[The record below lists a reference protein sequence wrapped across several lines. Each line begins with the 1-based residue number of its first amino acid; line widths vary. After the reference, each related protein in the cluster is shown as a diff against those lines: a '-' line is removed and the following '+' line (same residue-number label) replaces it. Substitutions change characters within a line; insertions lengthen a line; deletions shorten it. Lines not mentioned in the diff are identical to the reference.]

1 MKKHYEKVIT
11 LCCFLFLFTNVGLT
25 STSFNVYQPY
35 IIATDGVGDV
45 GGSLILSIRTLTSL
59 LTIIFVDRY
68 YHALDVRLGV
78 FLASL
83 MATAGFVIY
92 GFAGNLGGF
101 VAGAVFAG
109 AGYGLGGMVGMTLL
123 ISRWFDHGL
132 GGAVGFA
139 SLGSGFASIL
149 VPLAAVRIIEG
160 QSLQLSF
167 RLEALLALAL
177 GLLVFAL
184 LRNRPSDVNAE
195 VKQKNA
201 AKGEPGNRENERA
214 GNPEIP
220 PRHRKILLAAMMC
233 VGCMSVGGDTYYS
246 VLLTTNGFDPH
257 FAAFTLSLLGF
268 ALTASKMITG
278 KMFDRFGVERSSSL
292 VFLTLI
298 IGFACSCFTPCGSS
312 ALGLFA
318 ALLIGWGTALG
329 TVGLSVWSL
338 QLADPTN
345 REKSIKKRP
354 GCLLSWRLPHQ
365 CHPWPASGCN
375 RDIREHV
382 PHPVR
387 HGCLRISHRGQ
398 HLQALPARSI
408 RDALDRLC

>member
-35 IIATDGVGDV
+35 IIATDDVGDV
-45 GGSLILSIRTLTSL
+45 GGSLILSTRTLTSL

-83 MATAGFVIY
+83 MTTAGFVIY
-92 GFAGNLGGF
+92 GFADSLGGF

-123 ISRWFDHGL
+123 ISRCFDHGL

-139 SLGSGFASIL
+139 TLGSGFAFIL

-167 RLEALLALAL
+167 RLEALLALTL

-184 LRNRPSDVNAE
+184 LRNRPSGVNAE
-195 VKQKNA
+195 VKQRNA
-201 AKGEPGNRENERA
+201 AKGEPVNKSNRENERT
-214 GNPEIP
+214 GDPEIP

-257 FAAFTLSLLGF
+257 FAAFTLSLLGL

-298 IGFACSCFTPCGSS
+298 IGFACGCFTPCGSP

-338 QLADPTN
+338 QLSDPAN
-345 REKSIKKRP
+345 REKSIKNAQVAYSLGGFLINAIPGPLRVATGTYVSTYLILFAMAVFASVTVISIYKRYRP
-354 GCLLSWRLPHQ
+354 GR
-365 CHPWPASGCN
+365 
-375 RDIREHV
+375 
-382 PHPVR
+382 
-387 HGCLRISHRGQ
+387 
-398 HLQALPARSI
+398 
-408 RDALDRLC
+408 

>member
-83 MATAGFVIY
+83 MTTAGFVIY

-167 RLEALLALAL
+167 RLEALLALTL

-184 LRNRPSDVNAE
+184 LRNRPSDINAE
-195 VKQKNA
+195 VKQKSA
-201 AKGEPGNRENERA
+201 AKGEPSNKSNRENERA
-214 GNPEIP
+214 GDLEIP

-278 KMFDRFGVERSSSL
+278 KMFDRFGVKRSSSL

-298 IGFACSCFTPCGSS
+298 IGFTCSCFTPCGSS

-345 REKSIKKRP
+345 REKSIKNAQVAYSLGGFLINAIPGPLRVATGTYVSTYLILFAMAVFASVTVISIYKRYRP
-354 GCLLSWRLPHQ
+354 
-365 CHPWPASGCN
+365 
-375 RDIREHV
+375 
-382 PHPVR
+382 
-387 HGCLRISHRGQ
+387 
-398 HLQALPARSI
+398 
-408 RDALDRLC
+408 DR

>member
-35 IIATDGVGDV
+35 IIAADGVGDV
-45 GGSLILSIRTLTSL
+45 GGSLTLSIRTLTSL

-83 MATAGFVIY
+83 MTTAGFVIY

-345 REKSIKKRP
+345 REKSIKNAQVAYSLGGFLINAIPGPLRVATGTYVSTYLILFAMAVFASVTVISIYKRYRP
-354 GCLLSWRLPHQ
+354 
-365 CHPWPASGCN
+365 
-375 RDIREHV
+375 
-382 PHPVR
+382 
-387 HGCLRISHRGQ
+387 
-398 HLQALPARSI
+398 
-408 RDALDRLC
+408 DR

>member
-1 MKKHYEKVIT
+1 MKQHYEKVIT

-83 MATAGFVIY
+83 MTTAGFVIY

-101 VAGAVFAG
+101 VAGAIFAG

-149 VPLAAVRIIEG
+149 VPLAAVRIIDG

-167 RLEALLALAL
+167 RLEALLALTL

-195 VKQKNA
+195 MKQKNA
-201 AKGEPGNRENERA
+201 AKGEPGNRSNRENERA
-214 GNPEIP
+214 GDPEIP

-246 VLLTTNGFDPH
+246 VLLTTNGFDPR

-338 QLADPTN
+338 QLADPAN
-345 REKSIKKRP
+345 REKSIKNAQVAYSLGGFLINAIPGPLRVATGTYVSTYLILFAMAVFASVTVISIYKRYRP
-354 GCLLSWRLPHQ
+354 
-365 CHPWPASGCN
+365 
-375 RDIREHV
+375 
-382 PHPVR
+382 
-387 HGCLRISHRGQ
+387 
-398 HLQALPARSI
+398 
-408 RDALDRLC
+408 DR

>member
-1 MKKHYEKVIT
+1 M
-11 LCCFLFLFTNVGLT
+11 GLT

-83 MATAGFVIY
+83 MTTAGFVIY
-92 GFAGNLGGF
+92 SFAGNLGGF

-123 ISRWFDHGL
+123 VSRWFDHGL

-139 SLGSGFASIL
+139 TLGSGFASIL

-201 AKGEPGNRENERA
+201 AKGEPANKSNRENERA
-214 GNPEIP
+214 GDPEIP

-257 FAAFTLSLLGF
+257 FAAFTLSLLGL

-278 KMFDRFGVERSSSL
+278 KMFDQFGVARSSSL

-338 QLADPTN
+338 QLADPAN
-345 REKSIKKRP
+345 REKSIKNAQVAYSLGGFLINAIPGPLRVVTGTYVSTYLILFAMAVFASATVISIYKRYRP
-354 GCLLSWRLPHQ
+354 GR
-365 CHPWPASGCN
+365 
-375 RDIREHV
+375 
-382 PHPVR
+382 
-387 HGCLRISHRGQ
+387 
-398 HLQALPARSI
+398 
-408 RDALDRLC
+408 

>member
-1 MKKHYEKVIT
+1 
-11 LCCFLFLFTNVGLT
+11 
-25 STSFNVYQPY
+25 
-35 IIATDGVGDV
+35 
-45 GGSLILSIRTLTSL
+45 
-59 LTIIFVDRY
+59 
-68 YHALDVRLGV
+68 
-78 FLASL
+78 
-83 MATAGFVIY
+83 
-92 GFAGNLGGF
+92 
-101 VAGAVFAG
+101 
-109 AGYGLGGMVGMTLL
+109 MVGMTLL

-201 AKGEPGNRENERA
+201 AKGESGNKSNRENERA

-257 FAAFTLSLLGF
+257 FAAFTLSLLGL

-278 KMFDRFGVERSSSL
+278 KMFDRFGVKRSSSL

-338 QLADPTN
+338 QLADPAN
-345 REKSIKKRP
+345 REKSIKNAQVAYSLGGFLINAIPGPLRVATGTYVSTYLILFAMAVFASVTVISIYKRYRPCSTRKDTLPKRKRRVMRRFPVSTACP
-354 GCLLSWRLPHQ
+354 G
-365 CHPWPASGCN
+365 
-375 RDIREHV
+375 
-382 PHPVR
+382 R
-387 HGCLRISHRGQ
+387 HGQTRRHQARKTSLGDSDQAPQGQ
-398 HLQALPARSI
+398 SCPHCRRKSAA
-408 RDALDRLC
+408 AA

>member
-11 LCCFLFLFTNVGLT
+11 LCCFLFLFANVGLT

-83 MATAGFVIY
+83 MTTAGFVIY
-92 GFAGNLGGF
+92 SFAGNLGGF

-139 SLGSGFASIL
+139 TLGSGFASIL

-167 RLEALLALAL
+167 RLEALLALTL

-201 AKGEPGNRENERA
+201 GKGESDKKSNRENERA
-214 GNPEIP
+214 GDPEIP

-257 FAAFTLSLLGF
+257 FAAFTLSLLGL

-338 QLADPTN
+338 QLADPAN
-345 REKSIKKRP
+345 REKSIKNAQVAYSLGGFLINAVPGPLRVATGTYVSTYLILFAMAVFASATVISIYKRYRP
-354 GCLLSWRLPHQ
+354 GR
-365 CHPWPASGCN
+365 
-375 RDIREHV
+375 
-382 PHPVR
+382 
-387 HGCLRISHRGQ
+387 
-398 HLQALPARSI
+398 
-408 RDALDRLC
+408 

>member
-1 MKKHYEKVIT
+1 M
-11 LCCFLFLFTNVGLT
+11 GLT

-83 MATAGFVIY
+83 MTTAGFVIY
-92 GFAGNLGGF
+92 GFASNLGGF

-139 SLGSGFASIL
+139 TLGSGFASIL

-167 RLEALLALAL
+167 RLEALLALTL

-184 LRNRPSDVNAE
+184 LRNRPSDINAE

-201 AKGEPGNRENERA
+201 AKGEPSNKSNRENERA
-214 GNPEIP
+214 GDPEIP

-278 KMFDRFGVERSSSL
+278 KMFDRFGVKRSSSL

-345 REKSIKKRP
+345 REKSIKNAQVAYSLGGFLINAIPGPLRVATGTYVSTYLILFAMAVFASVTVISIYKRYRP
-354 GCLLSWRLPHQ
+354 GR
-365 CHPWPASGCN
+365 
-375 RDIREHV
+375 
-382 PHPVR
+382 
-387 HGCLRISHRGQ
+387 
-398 HLQALPARSI
+398 
-408 RDALDRLC
+408 

>member
-1 MKKHYEKVIT
+1 MT
-11 LCCFLFLFTNVGLT
+11 
-25 STSFNVYQPY
+25 
-35 IIATDGVGDV
+35 
-45 GGSLILSIRTLTSL
+45 
-59 LTIIFVDRY
+59 
-68 YHALDVRLGV
+68 
-78 FLASL
+78 
-83 MATAGFVIY
+83 TAGFVIY

-201 AKGEPGNRENERA
+201 AKGESGNKSNRENERA
-214 GNPEIP
+214 GDPEIP

-278 KMFDRFGVERSSSL
+278 KMFDRFGVKRSSSL

-338 QLADPTN
+338 QLADPAN
-345 REKSIKKRP
+345 REKSIKNAQVAYSLGGFLINAIPGPLRVATGTYVSTYLILFAMAVFASVTVISIYKRYRP
-354 GCLLSWRLPHQ
+354 DR
-365 CHPWPASGCN
+365 
-375 RDIREHV
+375 
-382 PHPVR
+382 
-387 HGCLRISHRGQ
+387 
-398 HLQALPARSI
+398 I
-408 RDALDRLC
+408 RDAP

>member
-35 IIATDGVGDV
+35 IIAADGVGDV
-45 GGSLILSIRTLTSL
+45 GGSLTLSIRTLTSL

-83 MATAGFVIY
+83 MTTAGFVIY

-345 REKSIKKRP
+345 REKSIKNAQVAYSLGGFLINAIPGPLRVATGTYVSTYLILFAMAVFASVTVVSIYKRYRP
-354 GCLLSWRLPHQ
+354 
-365 CHPWPASGCN
+365 
-375 RDIREHV
+375 
-382 PHPVR
+382 
-387 HGCLRISHRGQ
+387 
-398 HLQALPARSI
+398 
-408 RDALDRLC
+408 DR

>member
-83 MATAGFVIY
+83 MTTAGFVIY
-92 GFAGNLGGF
+92 GFAGSLGGF

-139 SLGSGFASIL
+139 TLGSGFASIL

-167 RLEALLALAL
+167 RLEALLALTL

-201 AKGEPGNRENERA
+201 AKGEPANKSNRENERA
-214 GNPEIP
+214 GGPEIP
-220 PRHRKILLAAMMC
+220 PRRRKILLAAMMC

-257 FAAFTLSLLGF
+257 FAAFTLSLLGL

-278 KMFDRFGVERSSSL
+278 KMFDRFGVARSSSL

-338 QLADPTN
+338 QLSDPAN
-345 REKSIKKRP
+345 RDKSIKNAQVAYSLGGFLINAIPGPLRVATGTYVSTYLILFAMAVFASATVVSIYKRYRP
-354 GCLLSWRLPHQ
+354 GR
-365 CHPWPASGCN
+365 
-375 RDIREHV
+375 
-382 PHPVR
+382 
-387 HGCLRISHRGQ
+387 
-398 HLQALPARSI
+398 
-408 RDALDRLC
+408 

>member
-83 MATAGFVIY
+83 MTTAGFVIY
-92 GFAGNLGGF
+92 SFAGNLGGF

-149 VPLAAVRIIEG
+149 VPLVAVRIIEG
-160 QSLQLSF
+160 RSLQLSF

-195 VKQKNA
+195 VEQKNA
-201 AKGEPGNRENERA
+201 AKDESGSKSNREKERA
-214 GNPEIP
+214 GDPEIP

-318 ALLIGWGTALG
+318 ALMIGWGTALG

-345 REKSIKKRP
+345 REKSIKNAQVAYSLGGFLINAIPGPLRVATGTYVSAYLILFAMAVFASVTVISIYKRYRP
-354 GCLLSWRLPHQ
+354 
-365 CHPWPASGCN
+365 
-375 RDIREHV
+375 
-382 PHPVR
+382 
-387 HGCLRISHRGQ
+387 
-398 HLQALPARSI
+398 
-408 RDALDRLC
+408 DR

>member
-83 MATAGFVIY
+83 MTTAGFVIY
-92 GFAGNLGGF
+92 SFAGNLGGF

-149 VPLAAVRIIEG
+149 VPLVAVRIIEG

-195 VKQKNA
+195 VEQKNA
-201 AKGEPGNRENERA
+201 AKDEPDNKSSRENERA
-214 GNPEIP
+214 GDPEIP

-268 ALTASKMITG
+268 ALTTSKMITG

-338 QLADPTN
+338 QLADPAN
-345 REKSIKKRP
+345 REKSIKNAQVAYSLGGFLINAIPGPLRVATGTYVSTYLILFAMAVFASVTVVSIYKRYRP
-354 GCLLSWRLPHQ
+354 GR
-365 CHPWPASGCN
+365 
-375 RDIREHV
+375 
-382 PHPVR
+382 
-387 HGCLRISHRGQ
+387 
-398 HLQALPARSI
+398 
-408 RDALDRLC
+408 

>member
-68 YHALDVRLGV
+68 YHVLDVRLGV

-83 MATAGFVIY
+83 MTTAGFVIY

-139 SLGSGFASIL
+139 TLGSGFASIL

-201 AKGEPGNRENERA
+201 AKGEPDNKSNLVIEGA
-214 GNPEIP
+214 GAPEIP

-345 REKSIKKRP
+345 REKSIKNAQVAYSLGGFLINAIPGPLRVATGTYVSTYLILFAMAVFASVTVISIYKRYRP
-354 GCLLSWRLPHQ
+354 
-365 CHPWPASGCN
+365 
-375 RDIREHV
+375 
-382 PHPVR
+382 
-387 HGCLRISHRGQ
+387 
-398 HLQALPARSI
+398 
-408 RDALDRLC
+408 DR

>member
-78 FLASL
+78 FLANL
-83 MATAGFVIY
+83 MTTAGFVIY
-92 GFAGNLGGF
+92 GFAGSLGGF

-139 SLGSGFASIL
+139 TLGSGFASIL

-167 RLEALLALAL
+167 RLEALLALTL

-201 AKGEPGNRENERA
+201 AKGEPANKSNRENERA
-214 GNPEIP
+214 GGPEIP
-220 PRHRKILLAAMMC
+220 PRRRKILLAAMMC

-257 FAAFTLSLLGF
+257 FAAFTLSLLGL

-278 KMFDRFGVERSSSL
+278 KMFDRFGVARSSSL

-338 QLADPTN
+338 QLSDPAN
-345 REKSIKKRP
+345 RDKSIKNAQVAYSLGGFLINAIPGPLRVATGTYVSTYLILFAMAVFASATVVSIYKRYRP
-354 GCLLSWRLPHQ
+354 GR
-365 CHPWPASGCN
+365 
-375 RDIREHV
+375 
-382 PHPVR
+382 
-387 HGCLRISHRGQ
+387 
-398 HLQALPARSI
+398 
-408 RDALDRLC
+408 

>member
-11 LCCFLFLFTNVGLT
+11 LCCVLFLFTNVGLT

-35 IIATDGVGDV
+35 IIAADGVGDV

-83 MATAGFVIY
+83 MTTAGFVIY

-345 REKSIKKRP
+345 REKSIKNAQVAYSLGGFLINAIPGPLRVATGTYVSTYLILFAMAVFASVTVVSIYKRYRP
-354 GCLLSWRLPHQ
+354 
-365 CHPWPASGCN
+365 
-375 RDIREHV
+375 
-382 PHPVR
+382 
-387 HGCLRISHRGQ
+387 
-398 HLQALPARSI
+398 
-408 RDALDRLC
+408 DR

>member
-68 YHALDVRLGV
+68 YHALDVRLGI

-83 MATAGFVIY
+83 MTTAGFVIY
-92 GFAGNLGGF
+92 GFAGNLSGF
-101 VAGAVFAG
+101 VAGAIFAG

-139 SLGSGFASIL
+139 TLGSGFASIL

-167 RLEALLALAL
+167 RLEALLALTL

-201 AKGEPGNRENERA
+201 AKGEPTNKSNRESERT
-214 GNPEIP
+214 NDPEIP

-257 FAAFTLSLLGF
+257 FAAFTLSLLGL

-338 QLADPTN
+338 QLADPAN
-345 REKSIKKRP
+345 REKSIKNAQVAYSLGGFIINAIPGPLRVATGTYVSTYLILFAMAVFASATVISIYKRYRP
-354 GCLLSWRLPHQ
+354 GR
-365 CHPWPASGCN
+365 
-375 RDIREHV
+375 
-382 PHPVR
+382 
-387 HGCLRISHRGQ
+387 
-398 HLQALPARSI
+398 
-408 RDALDRLC
+408 

>member
-83 MATAGFVIY
+83 MTTAGFVIY
-92 GFAGNLGGF
+92 GFAGSLGGF

-139 SLGSGFASIL
+139 TLGSGFASIL

-201 AKGEPGNRENERA
+201 SKGESDKKSSRESERT
-214 GNPEIP
+214 NDPEIP

-257 FAAFTLSLLGF
+257 FAAFTLSLLGL

-278 KMFDRFGVERSSSL
+278 KMFDRFGVERSSAL

-338 QLADPTN
+338 QLADPAN
-345 REKSIKKRP
+345 REKSIKNAQVAYSLGGFLINAIPGPLRVATGTYVSTYLILFAMAVFASVTVISIYKRYRP
-354 GCLLSWRLPHQ
+354 GR
-365 CHPWPASGCN
+365 
-375 RDIREHV
+375 
-382 PHPVR
+382 
-387 HGCLRISHRGQ
+387 
-398 HLQALPARSI
+398 
-408 RDALDRLC
+408 